1 MSSNMIVT
9 FILSYFK
16 LVFFIV
22 NLYSFILSLFTSSSS
37 KMIFYMNSKM
47 IFYMNPFC
55 HIMTTALPLLK
66 GLSFDGF
73 PRTIG

>member
-1 MSSNMIVT
+1 MSSNIIVT

-22 NLYSFILSLFTSSSS
+22 NVYRFILSLFTS
-37 KMIFYMNSKM
+37 SKM

-55 HIMTTALPLLK
+55 HIMNTALPLLK